1 MIVSVI
7 DCLASF
13 RPPTSEKLIFFSLNN
28 FTLCNES
35 GTVFSKTSVKIVLFN
50 VASHP
55 PIKIKIFLQLN

>member
-1 MIVSVI
+1 MMVSVM

-13 RPPTSEKLIFFSLNN
+13 RPPTREKLIFFSLYN

-35 GTVFSKTSVKIVLFN
+35 GTVFSKTSVKTVVFN

-55 PIKIKIFLQLN
+55 PIKIKIF